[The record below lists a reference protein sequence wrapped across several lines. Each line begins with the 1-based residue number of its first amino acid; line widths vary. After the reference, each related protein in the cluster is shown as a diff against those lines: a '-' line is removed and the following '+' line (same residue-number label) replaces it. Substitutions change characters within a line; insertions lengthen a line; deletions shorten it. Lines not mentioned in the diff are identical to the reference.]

1 MVVRKL
7 RKTLKRSLALA
18 MAAALMVTS
27 VPEFSVTAVA
37 QEEISQEEVSE
48 QTAPAQTDEGAPQDG
63 NTTEV
68 RSAEQ
73 EEDTAGTQ
81 ASSTEQHETENT
93 SETESASDTQSMT
106 EREDSIESETETVTE
121 TQTETE
127 TDTDDTTESA
137 EDEEESET
145 EERIDKEADTVQGTV
160 IFENDFESKN
170 VGDKS
175 DDGNKTGTVT
185 KIGNNQMME
194 YDVDL
199 KGASWEE
206 AFATSYALP
215 QPYETPVK
223 EKLTMEFDVY
233 IPDSAEGSE
242 SRTIADFGLIKL
254 QIVLNNG
261 DNWDWLAADSY
272 PEIKADSF
280 TASDIEGYSKKHV
293 SVDITGS
300 KEKDKEWDF
309 TDLTLL
315 KAVTIKAVGDTSTYQ
330 GKLYID
336 NVILKDTSAK
346 TETPDPEEPSNP
358 GEEEKPLE
366 GELIYEND
374 FNGLESL
381 ENVLKENVEG
391 RTPELAELAT
401 GNKAV
406 KYNISALAG
415 NGWDDIFKAQFNL
428 PEPYDKKITEKVVM
442 SYDVYFPTASVTA
455 ESFDMIKAQAT
466 VASGSTWAWATQKT
480 WPEIKAETLE
490 DDAEVPNFKKA
501 HVEIDMND
509 LQVWD
514 NELKDNKPY
523 PFDQITPI
531 HAVIPCLAGA
541 GSTYSGDLYLDNL
554 KVWAV
559 NETEETPDPTED
571 VVLELD
577 ASAWEVT
584 KHFDYSGDSKIENK
598 TIDDKK
604 LLAVSLDYSKN
615 TDKGWSEAK
624 FNYTHPTEVASL
636 KGYNAFVADVYY
648 KPSDKT
654 AGSFEIKLFAK
665 SPATDIEIV
674 NSNAALPEGEAV
686 TIPGLEGYYKAEYVL
701 EKKYEGA
708 FQNMTLGFVGK
719 NTDFV
724 GEVYLDNMRFTKIT
738 VPDIYVDAT
747 IEPKKGNGIQVVDEG
762 RSIQT
767 ASGQKVSIE
776 EQVALAD
783 AKAIDAT
790 KNLYA
795 YLKAVGESD
804 SVIFGHQNDTH
815 HKAGNAGEDFS
826 NSDTK
831 DVTGSIAG
839 VIGIDTLSLT
849 GNEAS
854 EWDTPEAE
862 RIGNVARITKE
873 AAAEGALVTL
883 SAHMPNFDLI
893 DKRVKNFETSGGTTN
908 ETLGYWEVDGEK
920 QYNFSGYTP
929 GTLTGNVVARIM
941 PGQDL
946 NYLYTDYLD
955 LVADYAK
962 AVEGDGITILFR
974 PLHENTGS
982 WFWWGAAHCD
992 EQAYIALYRY
1002 TVDYLK
1008 ETRQVHN
1015 MLYVYGPGSE
1025 AANVTEYAARYPG
1038 DAYVDMIG
1046 YDLYHQNPSQENEEG
1061 YLQSISKQNSILK
1074 EFATAHNKLYA
1085 ITETGVADKN
1095 AQGADIALKRT
1106 GNKVMDWYAKLLDQ
1120 ITKDKGICYFL
1131 VWANF
1136 DENGSFYLPYVTEKK
1151 ENGVLHG
1158 HEMMDEFIKFYND
1171 NRSVF
1176 ATDMNSGFKNITG
1189 VTNTTTADA
1198 VSGYIT
1204 APQSGDRLLAG
1215 NGSTRMTARVSGE
1228 VGTAEVCFT
1237 ASAGSKEVILKAS
1250 FNDKEGVWEAQMT
1263 DEQLLSL
1270 GEIPGV
1276 IILKVGDAKIAEISA
1291 RFNLKEPV
1299 KDDMVPEDFEGY
1311 AGSNRELNSK
1321 WTTNK
1326 DTGSEITLNLTEEKN
1341 KVFGGKYGMQ
1351 MDITLAKKDAWV
1363 GATKS
1368 FEADWSEGNAL
1379 ELYTIPEPKGQKVVV
1394 QVKSGEEEFEVYLQE
1409 YEEYTKYAATGTPVK
1424 VTIPF
1429 SAFVGKKQGK
1439 FDPAN
1444 IQVIGLWCNALP
1456 NETTEY
1462 PLETTICYDELRVV
1476 KTEQTTVQIVEAEV
1490 LPENKDELALNLD
1503 ASAWNVAGGWQY
1515 TGQSTLRN
1523 ETVDGKKLLAAHM
1536 DYSKDTDKDWSEAKF
1551 DYTHPS
1557 TVESMS
1563 EYNTFKVDIYY
1574 KLADKTLGS
1583 FAIKLFSKNTD
1594 GTVTL
1599 MDKDDAVPE
1608 GEPVTIPGLE
1618 GYYKAEYVLEL
1629 KIPEGAFNKLTLGLV
1644 GKNTD
1649 FVGDF
1654 YFGNMRFVK
1663 TAEPDI
1669 YVDSTIT
1676 PQKGA
1681 GIQVVDD
1688 GRSIQT
1694 ASGNKVP
1701 ISGEVALADANANE
1715 AARNLYAYLKAV
1727 GESDS
1732 VIFGHQNDT
1741 HHKAGSKG
1749 DGFSNSDTE
1758 DVTGSI
1764 AGVVGIDV
1772 LSLTG
1777 NEASTWDA
1785 PETERIANLAAIT
1798 KEAAAKGALITLSAH
1813 MPNFDVID
1821 KRVKAYEASGE
1832 TGTESDT
1839 LGYWKAEDGSRQYN
1853 FSGYTPGTLTGNVVK
1868 RIMPGQDLN
1877 YLYTDYLDLIADYAK
1892 AVEGDGITI
1901 LFRPFHENTGSW
1913 FWWGA
1918 ALCDEQAY
1926 INLYRYTVDY
1936 MKETKGVHNMLYVYG
1951 PGSEAANVEEYTAR
1965 YPGDDYVDM
1974 IGYDLYHQNPSP
1986 ENEAGYLQSVSK
1998 QNGILKEFAAA
2009 HNKLYA
2015 ITETGV
2021 ADKNA
2026 EGADVALQRTGNKVK
2041 DWYMQLLDQIS
2052 EDGGVCYF
2060 LVWANFSENGSF
2072 YLPYVTEKK
2081 ENGVLHGHEMMDE
2094 FIKFYNDGRSVF
2106 ATDMNSGFKQISGV
2120 VNTTKPDS
2128 VSGYITSPQSGDR
2141 ILPDKEHP
2149 NTPLLA
2155 KVSGADPKSAS
2166 VQFVAETEFDKV
2178 TLKAVYNEETGL
2190 WEAVLKDSA
2199 LLSFGK
2205 ALGTITL
2212 YVNDK
2217 EIAKISI
2224 QFNME
2229 APVQNDMIPEDFEG
2243 YNGDN
2248 QQLGNTW
2255 ATNKAS
2261 GSEITI
2267 SLTDDPE
2274 KVFGGKYGLKMDVT
2288 FAAGDAWAG
2297 ATKGMNANWS
2307 AGNALEFYT
2316 IPETKG
2322 QKVVVQV
2329 TTGGNTIFET
2339 YLQEYKSYTDNAE
2352 TGFPVK
2358 VTIPFSAFV
2367 GRDNKDAQFDPAKI
2381 ESIGLWCNAIP
2392 KDGLTF
2398 PLRTTLY
2405 YDELKVVTTDKT
2417 EVTIE
2422 ALAKEGIWIKD
2433 IPAQT
2438 YTGKAL
2444 KPEVQVYDYAK
2455 PLVFKKD
2462 YTVSYKNNTKA
2473 GKADVIIKGKGNYA
2487 QTITGKFTIQPKEI
2501 QELAVTAPDYLIYN
2515 GKEQN
2520 ISVTVKDGKKKLSA
2534 KNDYTLTITY
2544 VPDTAAEGT
2553 QVQKAKEAG
2562 LYNMKI
2568 VMKGN
2573 YSGEVTIPCKVVA
2586 DKELLTKAKITLP
2599 SSALDY
2605 KDGEAVTFDPSQIT
2619 VKLGSK
2625 VVSQKAEDGTT
2636 DNYII
2641 SYENN
2646 TEVGTASVVIT
2657 GIETGKYVGS
2667 CTKTFA
2673 IKGTPFSKK
2682 TIEISGLQT
2691 KLPYTGKT
2699 LYQNPVL
2706 KDKTSGNTLEKNVDY
2721 TVTYTN
2727 NRNAGKATMM
2737 LTGINKYS
2745 GAIKQT
2751 FTIDKAELTLEML
2764 QKDKMTVKQNRAGV
2778 TPDAE
2783 LAYEGRTLVKN
2794 VDYKLSYTNNKNTTT
2809 DVKKAYI
2816 SITGLG
2822 NFKGSLKNAVTL
2834 TIEPKSWDSNELTVE
2849 VPDMKYKANTRE
2861 YKSNPVV
2868 YDNGTKL
2875 VKNKDYTIEY
2885 SLNKKEDIQL
2895 TETGALPADGHVAKA
2910 VITLIGADYTVK
2922 TEDPQSSKKTV
2933 EFRITEKLISEAK
2946 VAVKPDKIQYFS
2958 QNGTR
2963 PGKEDLTVTYKGAP
2977 VADEDYTIIS
2987 YEKNNQKGKATLV
3000 IEGRGSYGGT
3010 KKVTFTIKP
3019 RDMQANF
3026 KDAVAKI
3033 MSVMTEQ
3040 IQ

>member
-1 MVVRKL
+1 MVVRRL
-7 RKTLKRSLALA
+7 RKTLKRSLSIA

-27 VPEFSVTAVA
+27 VPELSVTAA
-37 QEEISQEEVSE
+37 EQEAVSE
-48 QTAPAQTDEGAPQDG
+48 QDISEETAPAETEEGASQDG
-63 NTTEV
+63 STAEGISTEIT
-68 RSAEQ
+68 SAEQ
-73 EEDTAGTQ
+73 KEDTAETQ
-81 ASSTEQHETENT
+81 ESSTEQHETKSV

-106 EREDSIESETETVTE
+106 EREDSIESETETVL
-121 TQTETE
+121 QTETE
-127 TDTDDTTESA
+127 TEEETTESDA
-137 EDEEESET
+137 EAET
-145 EERIDKEADTVQGTV
+145 EERIDKEEEAVQGTI
-160 IFENDFESKN
+160 IFENDFESKS

-175 DDGNKTGTVT
+175 DEKDKSGTVV
-185 KIGNNQMME
+185 KIGDNQVME
-194 YDVDL
+194 YTVAL
-199 KGASWEE
+199 QGTGWEQ

-215 QPYETPVK
+215 QAYETPVK
-223 EKLTMEFDVY
+223 EKLTMEFDIY
-233 IPDSAEGSE
+233 IPDSAENSE
-242 SRTIADFGLIKL
+242 TRTVADFGTMKL
-254 QIVLNNG
+254 QLVLNNG
-261 DNWDWLAADSY
+261 DNWDWLASNSY

-280 TASDIEGYSKKHV
+280 TASDIDGYSKKHV
-293 SVDITGS
+293 SVDITGN
-300 KEKDKEWDF
+300 KETDKEWDF
-309 TDLTLL
+309 TDLTSL

-330 GKLYID
+330 GKMYID
-336 NVILKDTSAK
+336 NVVLKDTSAK
-346 TETPDPEEPSNP
+346 TETPDPDEPGDEEEPM
-358 GEEEKPLE
+358 E
-366 GELIYEND
+366 GDLVYENNFD
-374 FNGLESL
+374 EVTDLSAI
-381 ENVLKENVEG
+381 
-391 RTPELAELAT
+391 LADTSGATLADIAE
-401 GNKAV
+401 GNKAI
-406 KYNISALAG
+406 KYSANLTGDGWENI
-415 NGWDDIFKAQFNL
+415 FQAQFNL
-428 PEPYDKKITEKVVM
+428 ASPYSESITSKVIM
-442 SYDVYFPTASVTA
+442 GFDVYFPEDSVG
-455 ESFDMIKAQAT
+455 EGFGKFKAQA
-466 VASGSTWAWATQKT
+466 VLKSGDGWKWTQAKNI
-480 WPEIKAETLE
+480 PEYSVTELKG
-490 DDAEVPNFKKA
+490 DADVPGYKKLY
-501 HVEIDMND
+501 VRIDMTEFESGD
-509 LQVWD
+509 EVLQPNQV
-514 NELKDNKPY
+514 
-523 PFDQITPI
+523 TPI
-531 HAVIPCLAGA
+531 MAVIPCLAGA
-541 GSTYSGDLYLDNL
+541 GSSYQGDLYLDNL

-559 NETEETPDPTED
+559 NETTETPDPTED
-571 VVLELD
+571 VVLDLD
-577 ASAWEVT
+577 ASAWKITE
-584 KHFDYSGDSKIENK
+584 HFDYSGDSRIENK
-598 TIDDKK
+598 TINNKK

-624 FNYTHPTEVASL
+624 FNYEHSTDVASL

-648 KPSDKT
+648 KPSDKS
-654 AGSFEIKLFAK
+654 AGSLSIKLFAT
-665 SPATDIEIV
+665 SPVTDKVTI
-674 NSNAALPEGEAV
+674 NSDAALPEGEAV

-708 FQNMTLGFVGK
+708 FRNMTLGFIGK

-724 GEVYLDNMRFTKIT
+724 GDVYFDNMRFTKVT
-738 VPDIYVDAT
+738 APDIYVDAT

-767 ASGQKVSIE
+767 ASGQKILID
-776 EQVALAD
+776 EQVALVD
-783 AKAIDAT
+783 AKAIEAT

-815 HKAGNAGEDFS
+815 HKAGNEGEDFS

-854 EWDTPEAE
+854 EWNTPEAE
-862 RIGNVARITKE
+862 RIENVARITKE

-893 DKRVKNFETSGGTTN
+893 DKRVKNFEASGGTTN

-1025 AANVTEYAARYPG
+1025 AANAEEYATRYPG
-1038 DAYVDMIG
+1038 DSYVDMIG
-1046 YDLYHQNPSQENEEG
+1046 YDLYHQNPSPDNEEG

-1074 EFATAHNKLYA
+1074 EFAAAHHKLYA

-1106 GNKVMDWYAKLLDQ
+1106 GNKVMDWYMKLLDQ
-1120 ITKDKGICYFL
+1120 ISEDKGICYFL

-1189 VTNTTTADA
+1189 VTNTTTTDA

-1215 NGSTRMTARVSGE
+1215 SGNTRMAARISGGI
-1228 VGTAEVCFT
+1228 GTAEVQFI
-1237 ASAGSKEVILKAS
+1237 ASAGSKEVILKAVY
-1250 FNDKEGVWEAQMT
+1250 NENEGVWEALMT
-1263 DEQLLSL
+1263 DDQLLSL
-1270 GEIPGV
+1270 GEIPGM
-1276 IILKVGDAKIAEISA
+1276 ITLKVGDAKIAEISA

-1456 NETTEY
+1456 NETVTY

-1476 KTEQTTVQIVEAEV
+1476 KTEQTTVQITEAAVES
-1490 LPENKDELALNLD
+1490 ENEDELALNLD
-1503 ASAWNVAGGWQY
+1503 ASSWNVVEGWQY

-1523 ETVDGKKLLAAHM
+1523 ETLDGKKYLAAHV

-1551 DYTHPS
+1551 DYIHPS
-1557 TVESMS
+1557 TIEALN
-1563 EYNTFKVDIYY
+1563 EFNTFKVDVYY
-1574 KLADKTLGS
+1574 KPTDKKSGS
-1583 FAIKLFSKNTD
+1583 FAIKLFSNIAD
-1594 GTVTL
+1594 GKEVL
-1599 MDKDDAVPE
+1599 INDSADLPE
-1608 GEPVTIPGLE
+1608 GVAVEIPGME
-1618 GYYKAEYVLEL
+1618 GYYKAEYVLEI
-1629 KIPEGAFNKLTLGLV
+1629 KIPEGAFHKLTLGLV

-1649 FVGDF
+1649 FVGDI

-1663 TAEPDI
+1663 TAEPDL
-1669 YVDSTIT
+1669 YVDSTLAA
-1676 PQKGA
+1676 QKGA
-1681 GIQVVDD
+1681 GIQVVDN
-1688 GRSIQT
+1688 GKSIQT
-1694 ASGNKVP
+1694 ASGNKVG
-1701 ISGEVALADANANE
+1701 IASEVALVDANANE

-1749 DGFSNSDTE
+1749 EGFSSSDTE

-1785 PETERIANLAAIT
+1785 PEAERIANLAAIT
-1798 KEAAAKGALITLSAH
+1798 KEAAAKGAVITLSAH
-1813 MPNFDVID
+1813 MPNFEVID

-1832 TGTESDT
+1832 TGKDNDT

-1853 FSGYTPGTLTGNVVK
+1853 FSGYTPGTLTGNIVK

-1892 AVEGDGITI
+1892 AVENDGITL

-2021 ADKNA
+2021 ADKNSD
-2026 EGADVALQRTGNKVK
+2026 GADVALQRTGNKVK

-2052 EDGGVCYF
+2052 KDGGVCYF

-2081 ENGVLHGHEMMDE
+2081 ENGVLHGHEMIDE
-2094 FIKFYNDGRSVF
+2094 FIRFYNDGRSVF
-2106 ATDMNSGFKQISGV
+2106 ATDMNNGFKQISGV
-2120 VNTTKPDS
+2120 VNTTKPDA

-2149 NTPLLA
+2149 NTQLSA
-2155 KVSGADPKSAS
+2155 KVSGADPKTAS

-2178 TLKAVYNEETGL
+2178 ILKASYNEEKGL
-2190 WEAVLKDSA
+2190 WEAVLKDSS
-2199 LLSFGK
+2199 LLSLDK

-2212 YVNDK
+2212 YVNDN
-2217 EIAKISI
+2217 EVAKITI

-2248 QQLGNTW
+2248 QQLSKTW

-2261 GSEITI
+2261 GSEI
-2267 SLTDDPE
+2267 SFALTDDPE
-2274 KVFGGKYGLKMDVT
+2274 KVFGGKYGLKMDIT

-2297 ATKGMNANWS
+2297 ATKGMNADWS

-2316 IPETKG
+2316 IPEQYG

-2329 TTGGNTIFET
+2329 TAGGNTIFET
-2339 YLQEYKSYTDNAE
+2339 YLQEYESYTANAK

-2358 VTIPFSAFV
+2358 VTIPFTAFV
-2367 GRDNKDAQFDPAKI
+2367 GRDNKEAKFDPAKI
-2381 ESIGLWCNAIP
+2381 ESIGLWCNAIS
-2392 KDGLTF
+2392 KEDLTF
-2398 PLRTTLY
+2398 PLSTTLY
-2405 YDELKVVTTDKT
+2405 YDELKVVSTDKT

-2422 ALAKEGIWIKD
+2422 ALAKEGIWIKE

-2438 YTGKAL
+2438 YTGKAI

-2455 PLVFKKD
+2455 PLTLKKD
-2462 YTVSYKNNTKA
+2462 YTVSYRNNTNKGEA
-2473 GKADVIIKGKGNYA
+2473 EVIIKGKGNYA
-2487 QTITGKFTIQPKEI
+2487 QTITGKFTIQPKQISELEI
-2501 QELAVTAPDYLIYN
+2501 TATDYLIYN

-2534 KNDYTLTITY
+2534 KKDYTQTITY
-2544 VPDTAAEGT
+2544 VPDAAAQGT
-2553 QVQKAKEAG
+2553 EVQKAKEAG
-2562 LYNMKI
+2562 LYNIKI
-2568 VMKGN
+2568 AMKGN
-2573 YSGEVTIPCKVVA
+2573 YDGEVTIPCKVMT

-2605 KDGEAVTFDPSQIT
+2605 KDGEEVTFDPSQIL

-2625 VVSQKAEDGTT
+2625 VVPQKAEDGTT
-2636 DNYII
+2636 DNYTI
-2641 SYENN
+2641 SYRNN
-2646 TEVGTASVVIT
+2646 TEVGTASVVIQ

-2691 KLPYTGKT
+2691 KLPYTGKS

-2706 KDKTSGNTLEKNVDY
+2706 KDKQSGSTLEKNVDY
-2721 TVTYTN
+2721 KITYTN
-2727 NRNAGKATMM
+2727 NRNAGKATML

-2745 GAIKQT
+2745 GEIKQT
-2751 FTIDKAELTLEML
+2751 FTIDKVTLTAELL
-2764 QKDKMTVKQNRAGV
+2764 QQNALTVKQNRAGV
-2778 TPDAE
+2778 TPDVA
-2783 LAYEGRTLVKN
+2783 LVYEGRTLVN
-2794 VDYKLSYTNNKNTTT
+2794 GVDYKLTYTNNKNTTT

-2816 SITGLG
+2816 SIAGIG

-2834 TIEPKSWDSNELTVE
+2834 TIEPKSWDSQELTVE
-2849 VPDMKYKANTRE
+2849 VPDLKYKANTRE
-2861 YKSNPVV
+2861 YKPNAVV
-2868 YDNGTKL
+2868 YDNGAKL

-2885 SLNKKEDIQL
+2885 ELNKKEDITL
-2895 TETGALPADGHVAKA
+2895 TETGTLPANGHVAK
-2910 VITLIGADYTVK
+2910 VIITLTGADYTVK
-2922 TEDPQSSKKTV
+2922 SEDAQSSKKTV

-2958 QNGTR
+2958 QKGTR
-2963 PGKEDLTVTYKGAP
+2963 PGKEDLTVTYKNTP
-2977 VADEDYTIIS
+2977 VADDDYTIIS
-2987 YEKNNQKGKATLV
+2987 YEKNDQKGKATLV
-3000 IEGRGSYGGT
+3000 IKGNNSFSGT

-3019 RDMQANF
+3019 RDMKANF

-3033 MSVMTEQ
+3033 MSAMMEQ
-3040 IQ
+3040 L

>member
-81 ASSTEQHETENT
+81 ASSTEQHETENA

-160 IFENDFESKN
+160 IFENDFNEIAADTELAKGVVKQLAEGNMAVEYEADLTQGWGKTLNADSFQLDAEYTAGIKEKATMIFDVYFPDN
-170 VGDKS
+170 VGDI
-175 DDGNKTGTVT
+175 GT
-185 KIGNNQMME
+185 
-194 YDVDL
+194 
-199 KGASWEE
+199 
-206 AFATSYALP
+206 
-215 QPYETPVK
+215 
-223 EKLTMEFDVY
+223 
-233 IPDSAEGSE
+233 
-242 SRTIADFGLIKL
+242 IKA
-254 QIVLNNG
+254 QAVLRNG
-261 DNWDWLAADSY
+261 GGWDWKAAENTPPY
-272 PEIKADSF
+272 
-280 TASDIEGYSKKHV
+280 TASDLVTDGVTGYKKLHV
-293 SVDITGS
+293 SIDITGGS
-300 KEKDKEWDF
+300 DWEFSDI
-309 TDLTLL
+309 TSLRAITPCL
-315 KAVTIKAVGDTSTYQ
+315 AGDTSTYK

-336 NVILKDTSAK
+336 NVKLIDTSTPEE
-346 TETPDPEEPSNP
+346 TEKPSEPEKDPE
-358 GEEEKPLE
+358 GI
-366 GELIYEND
+366 LIYKNDINGEAAETELAKGVVKQLAEGNMAVEYEADLTQGWGKTLNADSFQLDAEYTAGIKEKATMIFDVYFPDNVGDIGTIKAQAVLRNGGGWDWKAAENTPPYTASD
-374 FNGLESL
+374 LVTDGVTGYKKLHVSIDITGGSDWEFSDITSLRAITPCLAGDTSTYKGKLYIDNVKLIDTSSSSGDNGSDEPGKDEQVIYESNFNEVTDLTTILDSAVESGASL
-381 ENVLKENVEG
+381 EEI
-391 RTPELAELAT
+391 AQ
-401 GNKAV
+401 GNKAI
-406 KYNISALAG
+406 KYTAALSGEDWKNI
-415 NGWDDIFKAQFNL
+415 FQAQFNL
-428 PEPYDKKITEKVVM
+428 SAPYDEPIGKKVVM
-442 SYDVYFPTASVTA
+442 SYDVYFPADNIGD
-455 ESFDMIKAQAT
+455 SFVSMKAQA
-466 VASGSTWAWATQKT
+466 VLKSGVDWKWISQKS
-480 WPEIKAETLE
+480 WPAFGIADLTE
-490 DDAEVPNFKKA
+490 DVNVPGYKKA
-501 HVEIDMND
+501 HVQIDM
-509 LQVWD
+509 D
-514 NELKDNKPY
+514 NFEADNKPY
-523 PFDQITPI
+523 PFDKITPI
-531 HAVIPCLAGA
+531 QAVIPCLAGA
-541 GSTYSGDLYLDNL
+541 GSSYQGDLYLDNL

-559 NETEETPDPTED
+559 NETAETPDPTED

-577 ASAWEVT
+577 ASAWTV
-584 KHFDYSGDSKIENK
+584 GDKYQYTGESKIENK
-598 TIDDKK
+598 TVGDKK
-604 LLAVSLDYSKN
+604 FLAVTVDYSQN
-615 TDKGWSEAK
+615 TDKNWSEPK
-624 FNYTHPTEVASL
+624 FNYVHPEQVPSL

-648 KPSDKT
+648 KPANKT
-654 AGSFEIKLFAK
+654 AGSFGIKLFTN
-665 SPATDIEIV
+665 SPATNKEII
-674 NSNAALPEGEAV
+674 NDDAALPEGEAV
-686 TIPGLEGYYKAEYVL
+686 ELAGLEGYYKSEFVL
-701 EKKYEGA
+701 EKKYDGA
-708 FQNMTLGFVGK
+708 FQNLTFSIVGK
-719 NTDFV
+719 NTDYV
-724 GEVYLDNMRFTKIT
+724 GEIYLDNMRFTKVT
-738 VPDIYVDAT
+738 APDVYVDST
-747 IEPKKGNGIQVVDEG
+747 VLPKKGAGIQIVDNG
-762 RSIQT
+762 RNLQT
-767 ASGQKVSIE
+767 ASGQKTPIAE
-776 EQVALAD
+776 NVALVD

-815 HKAGNAGEDFS
+815 HKAGSIGENFS
-826 NSDTK
+826 ESDTK

-839 VIGIDTLSLT
+839 VIGL
-849 GNEAS
+849 
-854 EWDTPEAE
+854 
-862 RIGNVARITKE
+862 
-873 AAAEGALVTL
+873 
-883 SAHMPNFDLI
+883 
-893 DKRVKNFETSGGTTN
+893 
-908 ETLGYWEVDGEK
+908 
-920 QYNFSGYTP
+920 
-929 GTLTGNVVARIM
+929 
-941 PGQDL
+941 
-946 NYLYTDYLD
+946 
-955 LVADYAK
+955 
-962 AVEGDGITILFR
+962 
-974 PLHENTGS
+974 
-982 WFWWGAAHCD
+982 
-992 EQAYIALYRY
+992 
-1002 TVDYLK
+1002 
-1008 ETRQVHN
+1008 
-1015 MLYVYGPGSE
+1015 
-1025 AANVTEYAARYPG
+1025 
-1038 DAYVDMIG
+1038 
-1046 YDLYHQNPSQENEEG
+1046 
-1061 YLQSISKQNSILK
+1061 
-1074 EFATAHNKLYA
+1074 
-1085 ITETGVADKN
+1085 
-1095 AQGADIALKRT
+1095 
-1106 GNKVMDWYAKLLDQ
+1106 
-1120 ITKDKGICYFL
+1120 
-1131 VWANF
+1131 
-1136 DENGSFYLPYVTEKK
+1136 
-1151 ENGVLHG
+1151 
-1158 HEMMDEFIKFYND
+1158 
-1171 NRSVF
+1171 
-1176 ATDMNSGFKNITG
+1176 
-1189 VTNTTTADA
+1189 
-1198 VSGYIT
+1198 
-1204 APQSGDRLLAG
+1204 
-1215 NGSTRMTARVSGE
+1215 
-1228 VGTAEVCFT
+1228 
-1237 ASAGSKEVILKAS
+1237 
-1250 FNDKEGVWEAQMT
+1250 
-1263 DEQLLSL
+1263 
-1270 GEIPGV
+1270 
-1276 IILKVGDAKIAEISA
+1276 
-1291 RFNLKEPV
+1291 
-1299 KDDMVPEDFEGY
+1299 
-1311 AGSNRELNSK
+1311 
-1321 WTTNK
+1321 
-1326 DTGSEITLNLTEEKN
+1326 
-1341 KVFGGKYGMQ
+1341 
-1351 MDITLAKKDAWV
+1351 
-1363 GATKS
+1363 
-1368 FEADWSEGNAL
+1368 
-1379 ELYTIPEPKGQKVVV
+1379 
-1394 QVKSGEEEFEVYLQE
+1394 
-1409 YEEYTKYAATGTPVK
+1409 
-1424 VTIPF
+1424 
-1429 SAFVGKKQGK
+1429 
-1439 FDPAN
+1439 
-1444 IQVIGLWCNALP
+1444 
-1456 NETTEY
+1456 
-1462 PLETTICYDELRVV
+1462 
-1476 KTEQTTVQIVEAEV
+1476 
-1490 LPENKDELALNLD
+1490 
-1503 ASAWNVAGGWQY
+1503 
-1515 TGQSTLRN
+1515 
-1523 ETVDGKKLLAAHM
+1523 
-1536 DYSKDTDKDWSEAKF
+1536 
-1551 DYTHPS
+1551 
-1557 TVESMS
+1557 
-1563 EYNTFKVDIYY
+1563 
-1574 KLADKTLGS
+1574 
-1583 FAIKLFSKNTD
+1583 
-1594 GTVTL
+1594 
-1599 MDKDDAVPE
+1599 
-1608 GEPVTIPGLE
+1608 
-1618 GYYKAEYVLEL
+1618 
-1629 KIPEGAFNKLTLGLV
+1629 
-1644 GKNTD
+1644 
-1649 FVGDF
+1649 
-1654 YFGNMRFVK
+1654 
-1663 TAEPDI
+1663 
-1669 YVDSTIT
+1669 
-1676 PQKGA
+1676 
-1681 GIQVVDD
+1681 
-1688 GRSIQT
+1688 
-1694 ASGNKVP
+1694 
-1701 ISGEVALADANANE
+1701 
-1715 AARNLYAYLKAV
+1715 
-1727 GESDS
+1727 
-1732 VIFGHQNDT
+1732 
-1741 HHKAGSKG
+1741 
-1749 DGFSNSDTE
+1749 
-1758 DVTGSI
+1758 
-1764 AGVVGIDV
+1764 DV

-1785 PETERIANLAAIT
+1785 SEQDRIAHVADLT
-1798 KEAAAKGALITLSAH
+1798 RKAAAEGALITLSAH
-1813 MPNFDVID
+1813 MPNFEVID
-1821 KRVKAYEASGE
+1821 QRVKAFDAAGGAVDVTDSEKVGYWTTPSGE
-1832 TGTESDT
+1832 
-1839 LGYWKAEDGSRQYN
+1839 KQYN
-1853 FSGYTPGTLTGNVVK
+1853 FSGYTPGTTTGNIVQ

-1918 ALCDEQAY
+1918 AFCDEQAY
-1926 INLYRYTVDY
+1926 INLFRYTVDY

-1951 PGSEAANVEEYTAR
+1951 PGSEAANVTEYSAR
-1965 YPGDDYVDM
+1965 YPGDSYVDM
-1974 IGYDLYHQNPSP
+1974 IGYDLYHSGPTQASEP
-1986 ENEAGYLQSVSK
+1986 GYLQSISK
-1998 QNGILKEFAAA
+1998 QNQILRDFAEK

-2015 ITETGV
+2015 VTETGV
-2021 ADKNA
+2021 AD
-2026 EGADVALQRTGNKVK
+2026 GDVALKRTGNEVM

-2052 EDGGVCYF
+2052 KDGGISYF

-2072 YLPYVTEKK
+2072 YLPYVIEKK
-2081 ENGVLHGHEMMDE
+2081 ENGVLYGHEMLDE
-2094 FIKFYNDGRSVF
+2094 FIKFYNDERSVF
-2106 ATDMNSGFKQISGV
+2106 ATDMNSGYQQITGV
-2120 VNTTKPDS
+2120 TNTTKEDAL
-2128 VSGYITSPQSGDR
+2128 SGYIIAPQSGDR
-2141 ILPDKEHP
+2141 LLPDKANP
-2149 NTPLLA
+2149 TTRIAA
-2155 KVSGADPKSAS
+2155 KISGVAATAAN
-2166 VQFVAETEFDKV
+2166 VQFIVETEFDKV
-2178 TLKAVYNEETGL
+2178 TLTAKYNEEQGV
-2190 WEAVLKDSA
+2190 WEAILKDSA
-2199 LLSFGK
+2199 LLSLGE

-2212 YVNDK
+2212 LVGEE
-2217 EIAKISI
+2217 EIAVITAK
-2224 QFNME
+2224 FNME
-2229 APVQNDMIPEDFEG
+2229 VPVQNDMIPEDFEG

-2586 DKELLTKAKITLP
+2586 DKELLTKAKIMLP